1 MSATLRN
8 TRTARTPE
16 QVSNIAFQVTMVKH
30 ISEQIMG
37 TVCEGVPFHEIRII
51 LNIFLE
57 NFDLW
62 VVCYDL
68 NMTYLSRMNLKL
80 M

>member
-1 MSATLRN
+1 
-8 TRTARTPE
+8 
-16 QVSNIAFQVTMVKH
+16 MVKH
-30 ISEQIMG
+30 ISEQIMS
-37 TVCEGVPFHEIRII
+37 TVCEGVPFDEIHII
-51 LNIFLE
+51 LNLFLE
-57 NFDLW
+57 NLELW